1 MNFLADESVD
11 LPVVERLRR
20 DGHFVAYVTEMG
32 PGMTD
37 NEVLS
42 LANQEGSLLLTA
54 DKDFG
59 EMVFRQHLHTHGIV
73 LIRLTGLSPTRKA
86 EMVALAVEKYGTELL
101 RSFAV
106 IMPGALRIRRIT
118 ENAS

>member
-20 DGHFVAYVTEMG
+20 DGHFVAYVTELG

-37 NEVLS
+37 DEVLS
-42 LANQEGSLLLTA
+42 LANQQAFLLLTA

-59 EMVFRQHLHTHGIV
+59 EMVFRQRLHAHGIV
-73 LIRLTGLSPTRKA
+73 LIRLAGLSPTRKA
-86 EMVALAVEKYGTELL
+86 EMVALAVREHGAELL

-106 IMPGALRIRRIT
+106 IMPGVLRIRRIT